1 MQNLKVANQ
10 VLFRDLFEG
19 YNLGHCLS
27 ESSEKMLQRGKR
39 GDRIY
44 TKWFV
49 CFFSGGKKK
58 QTNMQLKVRRLL
70 LITKKRHLKF
80 MILMFFCVW
89 EEDLRSLKLFIR
101 YALQFSR
108 ANI

>member
-49 CFFSGGKKK
+49 CFFSGGEKKK
-58 QTNMQLKVRRLL
+58 KHAVESQKV
-70 LITKKRHLKF
+70 TANHK
-80 MILMFFCVW
+80 
-89 EEDLRSLKLFIR
+89 EETSQVHDFNVFLCLGRGSAV
-101 YALQFSR
+101 Y
-108 ANI
+108 

>member
-49 CFFSGGKKK
+49 CFFSGGEKKK
-58 QTNMQLKVRRLL
+58 NMQLKVRRLL

-89 EEDLRSLKLFIR
+89 GEDLLFIR

>member
-49 CFFSGGKKK
+49 CFFSGGEKKK
-58 QTNMQLKVRRLL
+58 KTCSWKS
-70 LITKKRHLKF
+70 
-80 MILMFFCVW
+80 
-89 EEDLRSLKLFIR
+89 EG
-101 YALQFSR
+101 YY
-108 ANI
+108 